1 MRVKMLDEFFQRF
14 NGKYTVH
21 AFQQENLD
29 SVLLEKM
36 VTVMK
41 DREMTIQF
49 LVNQRNEKLVES
61 PVVKEFVKQVVKD
74 STLLSFYDPD
84 WYAVLTCKIKIKG
97 KEERVNLTLKVQQ
110 GEQGDSRWVIVGC
123 SPFNEKAFT
132 PKVDSLFFIG
142 PAINELNFMELSSN
156 MVADTS
162 LVTYWAKGIQPDY
175 LTLFSWLT
183 YSGTAELQ
191 KIESI
196 KYYCLQVKNYMFTIE
211 FFNRAEYNSGWLISA
226 VQKMNSEQKVAFRKE
241 SLFVKGEVL
250 QWKLFQR

>member
-36 VTVMK
+36 ATVMK
-41 DREMTIQF
+41 DREMMIQF

-84 WYAVLTCKIKIKG
+84 WYAVITCKIKIKG

-110 GEQGDSRWVIVGC
+110 GYRW
-123 SPFNEKAFT
+123 
-132 PKVDSLFFIG
+132 
-142 PAINELNFMELSSN
+142 M
-156 MVADTS
+156 
-162 LVTYWAKGIQPDY
+162 
-175 LTLFSWLT
+175 
-183 YSGTAELQ
+183 
-191 KIESI
+191 
-196 KYYCLQVKNYMFTIE
+196 
-211 FFNRAEYNSGWLISA
+211 
-226 VQKMNSEQKVAFRKE
+226 
-241 SLFVKGEVL
+241 
-250 QWKLFQR
+250 